1 MKRLFTIYMTMKKLC
16 FATNNSH
23 KVEEVQAVLGNRFEL
38 STLKQIGCNEEL
50 PETGNTLEA
59 NSLQKASYLF
69 DNYQVNC
76 FADDTG
82 LEVTAL
88 NGEPGVYSARYA
100 GEQRSHSDNINLL
113 LKNLSG
119 KTNRSAQFRTVITL
133 IIDGKVEQFE
143 GVVKGEIIE
152 TLRGNEGFG
161 YDPIFIPEGFDR
173 TFAEMS
179 MEEKGKISHRGR
191 AFEKLVQFLNQ
202 Q

>member
-1 MKRLFTIYMTMKKLC
+1 MRRLFIYRYKMKKLC
-16 FATNNSH
+16 FATNNTH
-23 KVEEVQAVLGNRFEL
+23 KLEEVQVMLGDNFEL
-38 STLKQIGCNEEL
+38 STLGQIGCSDEL

-59 NSLQKASYLF
+59 NSLQKAKYLF
-69 DNYQVNC
+69 DNYQVDC

-82 LEVTAL
+82 LEVKAL
-88 NGEPGVYSARYA
+88 DGEPGVYSARYA

-119 KTNRSAQFRTVITL
+119 KIDRSAQFRTFITL
-133 IIDGKVEQFE
+133 IINGKVEQFE
-143 GVVKGEIIE
+143 GIVKGTIIE

-179 MEEKGKISHRGR
+179 IEEKGKISHRGR
-191 AFEKLVQFLNQ
+191 AFEKLIQFLI
-202 Q
+202 